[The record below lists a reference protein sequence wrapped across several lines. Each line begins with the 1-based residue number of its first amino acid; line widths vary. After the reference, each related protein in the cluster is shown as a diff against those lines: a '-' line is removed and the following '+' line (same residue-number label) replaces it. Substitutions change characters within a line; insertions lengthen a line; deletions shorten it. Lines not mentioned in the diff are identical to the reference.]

1 MTTQFSC
8 FPLQYTHVRIK
19 GIEVIM
25 RKEFISKFK
34 EGCLSVL
41 PIAAIVILLA
51 FVSKD
56 FAPDDVSV
64 YPSRFGP
71 VLVSFVIS
79 VVPLI
84 IGMALFN
91 IGAEKST
98 GKIGTLVGKT
108 LTKRK
113 SLILLLVI
121 GLLMGFMATM
131 AEPDLGVLAGRL
143 FPADSG
149 MKWIFICVGALGV
162 GVFLT
167 VAIIRVILDKSIKY
181 WLTMGYGLVFML
193 GVLADPDF
201 FSVMFDAG
209 GVTTG
214 PVTVPFIL
222 SLGVGV
228 ASVLGGNN
236 AEDDSFGYSGLC
248 SLGTVLAISCFSVIL
263 RKLGLTSIENS
274 LGLAVK
280 GGDPTQGIPS
290 LFYQINGWESI
301 AEVYLEALKE
311 NLINVGLSILPILIF
326 FLGYNIFL
334 KLHKKEFWS
343 IIIGLVY
350 VYIGL
355 VLFLF
360 AAESGLMSVAYNLG
374 QNFAG
379 VSSQGRLW
387 EVLVVCFLFGFI
399 SMLAEPSVHVLAD
412 QVSEVSRGSINKPT
426 IFLALC
432 MSTGLAI
439 MINVFRTTFN
449 IDMAFFVVPLL
460 LIALA
465 LAFLSPD
472 IYVSIAIDSAGVAT
486 GTMASCFFLP
496 MFIGYAKSLYLNDSQ
511 FGKMI
516 LRNGF
521 GIVGIMS
528 LLPIICMEIVGISSV
543 VRTKFAYRRALR
555 AVFETDDS
563 QIIHLPC

>member
-1 MTTQFSC
+1 MA
-8 FPLQYTHVRIK
+8 
-19 GIEVIM
+19 
-25 RKEFISKFK
+25 KEFLAKIK
-34 EGCLSVL
+34 EGCFSVL
-41 PIAAIVILLA
+41 PIAILVVVLT
-51 FVSKD
+51 FISSD
-56 FAPDDVSV
+56 FAADNIVT

-71 VLVSFVIS
+71 VLTSFLIS
-79 VVPLI
+79 VIPLI
-84 IGMALFN
+84 LGMALFN

-113 SLILLLVI
+113 SLVLLLVI

-131 AEPDLGVLAGRL
+131 AEPDLSVLASRL
-143 FPADSG
+143 FPADIVK
-149 MKWIFICVGALGV
+149 KWIFIFVGALGV
-162 GVFLT
+162 GVFLLI
-167 VAIIRVILDKSIKY
+167 AIVRVIKDKSIKY
-181 WLTMGYGLVFML
+181 WLALGYGVVFIL
-193 GVLADPDF
+193 ATLADQDF
-201 FSVMFDAG
+201 FSVIFDAG

-248 SLGTVLAISCFSVIL
+248 SLGTVLAITCFSIVL
-263 RKLGLTSIENS
+263 RKLGLTSIEKS
-274 LGLAVK
+274 LGLAVN
-280 GGDPTQGIPS
+280 GGDSTQGVPS
-290 LFYQINGWESI
+290 LFTQITTWGGDTGI
-301 AEVYLEALKE
+301 FHAYLEAFKE
-311 NLINVGLSILPILIF
+311 NALNVGISILPILVF
-326 FLGYNIFL
+326 FVCYNFFL
-334 KLHKKEFWS
+334 KLNKKEFWS

-350 VYIGL
+350 VYVGL

-374 QNFAG
+374 QNFAS
-379 VSSQGRLW
+379 VSSNGRLW
-387 EVLVVCFLFGFI
+387 EVCIVCFLFGFI

-412 QVSEVSRGSINKPT
+412 QVTEVSRGSINKPM
-426 IFLALC
+426 IFIALC
-432 MSTGLAI
+432 MSTGIAI
-439 MINVFRTTFN
+439 VLNAVRTTYN
-449 IDMAFFVVPLL
+449 IDMAFFVVPLM
-460 LIALA
+460 LIALG
-465 LAFLSPD
+465 LAFISPD

-496 MFIGYAKSLYLNDSQ
+496 MFIGYAKKLYESDAD

-528 LLPIICMEIVGISSV
+528 ILPIICMEIVGISSV
-543 VRTKFAYRRALR
+543 VKTKLAYRKALR
-555 AVFETDDS
+555 AVFESDDS

>member
-1 MTTQFSC
+1 
-8 FPLQYTHVRIK
+8 
-19 GIEVIM
+19 M
-25 RKEFISKFK
+25 RKEFIAKIK
-34 EGCLSVL
+34 EGCFSVL
-41 PIAAIVILLA
+41 PIAILVIVLT
-51 FVSKD
+51 FVSAD
-56 FAPDDVSV
+56 FAADDISV

-71 VLVSFVIS
+71 VLVAFIVSVI
-79 VVPLI
+79 PLI
-84 IGMALFN
+84 LGMALFN

-98 GKIGTLVGKT
+98 GRIGTLVGKT

-113 SLILLLVI
+113 SLVLLLVI

-143 FPADSG
+143 FPASASQ
-149 MKWIFICVGALGV
+149 KWIFIFVGALGV
-162 GVFLT
+162 GVFLMI
-167 VAIIRVILDKSIKY
+167 AIIRVILDKSIKY
-181 WLTMGYGLVFML
+181 WLAIGYGVVFIL
-193 GVLADPDF
+193 ATLADQDF

-228 ASVLGGNN
+228 ASVLGGSN

-248 SLGTVLAISCFSVIL
+248 SLGTVLAVTCFSIVL
-263 RKLGLTSIENS
+263 RKLGLISIEKS
-274 LGLAVK
+274 LGLAVN
-280 GGDPTQGIPS
+280 GGDASQGVPS
-290 LFYQINGWESI
+290 LFYQINGWQGI
-301 AEVYLEALKE
+301 ATAYWEAFKE
-311 NLINVGLSILPILIF
+311 NVMNVGISILPILVF
-326 FLGYNIFL
+326 FVIYNFFL
-334 KLHKKEFWS
+334 KLNKKEFWS

-350 VYIGL
+350 VYVGL

-360 AAESGLMSVAYNLG
+360 AAESGLMSIAYNLG
-374 QNFAG
+374 QNFAS
-379 VSSQGRLW
+379 VTSQGRLW
-387 EVLVVCFLFGFI
+387 EVCLVCFLFGFI

-426 IFLALC
+426 IFVALC
-432 MSTGLAI
+432 MSTGIAI
-439 MINVFRTTFN
+439 ALNAVRTTYN
-449 IDMAFFVVPLL
+449 LDMAFFVVPLM
-460 LIALA
+460 LIALL

-496 MFIGYAKSLYLNDSQ
+496 MFIGYAKKLYESDSN

-543 VRTKFAYRRALR
+543 LRTKFAYRKALR
-555 AVFETDDS
+555 AVFEPDDS